1 MSSIDVTLMRTADA
15 VLTNRPFTNTVL
27 SSNAAGRGYTLNSS
41 MVCVP
46 AGAADSASFSAA
58 VVGSRVVTC
67 ASLPPVRV
75 KTLGFASRRQPT
87 A

>member
-1 MSSIDVTLMRTADA
+1 MRTADA

-27 SSNAAGRGYTLNSS
+27 SSNAVGRGYTLNSS

-46 AGAADSASFSAA
+46 AGAADNASLSAA

-67 ASLPPVRV
+67 GSLLPVSV